1 MTRAL
6 TRIQEFLKL
15 EASAGLVLMAMA
27 ILAMIFAN
35 TNLASVYSGILDT
48 NVRIGIAS
56 FEISK
61 PALLWINDGLMAIF
75 FFLVGLEIK
84 REVLAGELSSFDK
97 AALPII
103 AAWFGLLFYQL
114 RISGNP
120 CWLGYSNGNRYCFRA
135 RNFGSGRQPCAFGA
149 ESFPSGR
156 GHH

>member
-56 FEISK
+56 FEI
-61 PALLWINDGLMAIF
+61 
-75 FFLVGLEIK
+75 
-84 REVLAGELSSFDK
+84 
-97 AALPII
+97 
-103 AAWFGLLFYQL
+103 
-114 RISGNP
+114 
-120 CWLGYSNGNRYCFRA
+120 
-135 RNFGSGRQPCAFGA
+135 
-149 ESFPSGR
+149 
-156 GHH
+156 

>member
-97 AALPII
+97 AALPIFRQTFDPVC
-103 AAWFGLLFYQL
+103 A
-114 RISGNP
+114 RPRKNCCP
-120 CWLGYSNGNRYCFRA
+120 RYR
-135 RNFGSGRQPCAFGA
+135 RQ
-149 ESFPSGR
+149 SF
-156 GHH
+156 HKHNCLQKIL